1 MGVIIVTT
9 LISMV
14 WENLPSHPCIRLQ
27 SLSHFNEGEDGG
39 AGAGGGTCDLVS
51 ESGVH

>member
-1 MGVIIVTT
+1 MSKSSA
-9 LISMV
+9 LYSHKS
-14 WENLPSHPCIRLQ
+14 SHPCIRLQ